1 MISGFLKGLKTNIFG
16 SNANTA
22 IGSTVIVP
30 PASSVQD
37 IDMRGSPTGRLGE
50 NPLGFSSFSY
60 PSDVTNDAQNGHYL
74 LFYVNRQNRSKFEYK
89 GAAGQ
94 GPRGQYMDT
103 LSGTKQQIKKKEW
116 IKTDE
121 PGGGHFED
129 VIIDSAGMST
139 NEKVYYQNRK
149 RKNYGAASSSYDRS
163 FNQSSDRR
171 QRASRTG
178 IAAKAKTTTRITD
191 SVAIYLPPNV
201 VDTTAATYNDMQT
214 GMLGFAAAGSLDFMK
229 FVNTGDYD
237 SAAKTLTAGLS
248 TILGESA
255 RKAAAALAETL
266 SGSEGGVQL
275 FNRAFGQANNP
286 YLEVL
291 FETMNLR
298 TFTYNFTFAPRNIK
312 ERDEVQRIIQLFRF
326 HMAPELQGG
335 QSRFLTLPSEFDIH
349 YMYQTKPG
357 IASENDYYNR
367 IGTCILENCETNYTP
382 DGVKSFA
389 DGSPTKITMGLT
401 FKETDMLT
409 KDKIAAGY

>member
-1 MISGFLKGLKTNIFG
+1 MGI
-16 SNANTA
+16 ANTLNRLKSNLF
-22 IGSTVIVP
+22 GGKGNTGYTKP
-30 PASSVQD
+30 PASRTQD
-37 IDMRGSPTGRLGE
+37 IGMQESPTGRLGE
-50 NPLGFSSFSY
+50 NPLAFSSFSY

-74 LFYVNRQNRSKFEYK
+74 LFYVNVQNRTKFEYT

-94 GPRGQYMDT
+94 GPRGQYMD
-103 LSGTKQQIKKKEW
+103 SVGGVQQIKKKEW
-116 IKTDE
+116 IETDE

-129 VIIDSAGMST
+129 VIVDSKGMST

-149 RKNYGAASSSYDRS
+149 RKGYGAASSSYDKS

-214 GMLGFAAAGSLDFMK
+214 GMLGFAAAGSMDFMK

-349 YMYQTKPG
+349 YMYQSIAG